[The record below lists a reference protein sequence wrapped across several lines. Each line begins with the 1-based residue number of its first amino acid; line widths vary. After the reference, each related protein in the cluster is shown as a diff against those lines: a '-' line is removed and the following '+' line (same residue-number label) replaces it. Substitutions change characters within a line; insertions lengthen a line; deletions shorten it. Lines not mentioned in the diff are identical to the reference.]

1 MVKRIMTF
9 VLIYFCFNAFGNNKL
24 LLNSIEKR
32 TAEYSKIAKN
42 IWEYAEVG
50 YKEEKSSKELINLLE
65 KNGFKINKGV
75 AGIPTAFVAEYN
87 RGGSVIGIL
96 GEYDA
101 LPGLSQTTSTK
112 KTKREGTNSGHA
124 CGHNLFG
131 VASAAAAISIK
142 EWLDDSKK
150 EGTVRFY
157 GCPAEEGG
165 SGKVYMVREG
175 LFDDVDVA
183 LHWHPSGSNA
193 ANASS
198 SLSNKTGKFR
208 FYGKSAHAA
217 SAPDQGR
224 SALDGLEAMN
234 HMVNMMREHVEEESR
249 IHYVITKG
257 GDAPN
262 VVPNFT
268 EGYFYVRHPD
278 PEQVRE
284 MWERVV
290 LAAQGAAMGT
300 ETTVEYEVT
309 GGVYNILP
317 NETLQEIIHDKLE
330 TVGGVYYDEDE
341 KKYAEEISLTLK
353 KRVSLSSSEEVMPY
367 MVINS
372 TKGGGSTDVG
382 DVSWAVPTA
391 GFRTATYVP
400 GTPGHSWQ
408 AASCTGTT
416 IGFKGMINAAKTLA
430 LSTKHLLENPSDVE
444 KAKIEFEDKRGKDY
458 IYQAL
463 VGDREPALNYRN

>member
-1 MVKRIMTF
+1 MTF
-9 VLIYFCFNAFGNNKL
+9 NWPDIPFSG
-24 LLNSIEKR
+24 
-32 TAEYSKIAKN
+32 T
-42 IWEYAEVG
+42 EVD
-50 YKEEKSSKELINLLE
+50 
-65 KNGFKINKGV
+65 
-75 AGIPTAFVAEYN
+75 AFVAEYN

-284 MWERVV
+284 VWERVV

-353 KRVSLSSSEEVMPY
+353 KRVSLSTSEEVMPY
-367 MVINS
+367 KVINS

-382 DVSWAVPTA
+382 DVSWVTPTVQARVATCAVGTPFHTWQTVA
-391 GFRTATYVP
+391 QGKAPVAHKGMVHAAKVMAATATHLIKSP
-400 GTPGHSWQ
+400 ETLR
-408 AASCTGTT
+408 AAR
-416 IGFKGMINAAKTLA
+416 
-430 LSTKHLLENPSDVE
+430 DVH
-444 KAKIEFEDKRGKDY
+444 DKRQQTTPYLCPIPQDVKPPVVE
-458 IYQAL
+458 APSL
-463 VGDREPALNYRN
+463 